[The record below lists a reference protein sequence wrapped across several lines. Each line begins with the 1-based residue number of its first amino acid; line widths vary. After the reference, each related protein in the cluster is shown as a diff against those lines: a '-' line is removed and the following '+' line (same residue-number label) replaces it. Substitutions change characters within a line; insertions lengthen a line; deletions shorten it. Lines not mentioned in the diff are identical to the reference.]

1 LALQI
6 RLMMLSFFRVPFFL
20 ILGLLWLSSGTT
32 AWAQKN
38 DPKNEAT
45 DKAPSKKK
53 TNKNNK
59 DMATN
64 QGDRL
69 ERESKSNEGYNAR
82 AYVVADTKKRNKQA
96 KDMANN
102 QGDMPIRVSK
112 MQPPKNEQV
121 YTVDDSKK
129 RQLTKEM
136 SKYSGDMIAVGI
148 DRKKEKDRARYQ
160 GELPNNFL
168 AKRAKAIQESSREMG
183 SYSGD
188 ISVKTLESRA
198 KGIRKKSKKMANWQG
213 DIIVHRKK
221 EGMHP
226 SSVYR
231 GGLVKN
237 SYKAKERY
245 RQRMMKQNNKN
256 SDKDSAQPNYMKKKK
271 KDQRP
276 TYDSREAEIWNLKQP
291 K

>member
-1 LALQI
+1 MISTFLRI
-6 RLMMLSFFRVPFFL
+6 PFFL
-20 ILGLLWLSSGTT
+20 ILGLLWLNSSSVVL
-32 AWAQKN
+32 AQKN
-38 DPKNEAT
+38 DPKNDAT

-59 DMATN
+59 DMSNN
-64 QGDRL
+64 QGDRV
-69 ERESKSNEGYNAR
+69 ERESKSHEGYNQR
-82 AYVVADTKKRNKQA
+82 AYVVADTKKKSKQG
-96 KDMANN
+96 KEMANN

-121 YTVDDSKK
+121 YVVDDSKK

-136 SKYSGDMIAVGI
+136 SNYSGDMIAVGI

-168 AKRAKAIQESSREMG
+168 AKRAKAIEKSSREMG

-198 KGIRKKSKKMANWQG
+198 KGIRKKSKKMAKWQG

-231 GGLVKN
+231 GGLIKN

-256 SDKDSAQPNYMKKKK
+256 SDKDSDQPNYMKKKK

>member
-1 LALQI
+1 MI
-6 RLMMLSFFRVPFFL
+6 LSFLRISLLLLTSV
-20 ILGLLWLSSGTT
+20 LWLSSSNVV
-32 AWAQKN
+32 WAQKN
-38 DPKNEAT
+38 DPRNEAS
-45 DKAPSKKK
+45 DIAPSKKK

-59 DMATN
+59 DMSTN

-69 ERESKSNEGYNAR
+69 ERESKSNEGYNQR
-82 AYVVADTKKRNKQA
+82 AYVVADTKKRNKQS
-96 KDMANN
+96 KEMANN

-121 YTVDDSKK
+121 YVVDDSKK
-129 RQLTKEM
+129 RELTKEM

-168 AKRAKAIQESSREMG
+168 AKRAKAIEKSSREMG

-198 KGIRKKSKKMANWQG
+198 KGIRKKSKKMAQWQG

-231 GGLVKN
+231 GGLIKN
-237 SYKAKERY
+237 SYQAKERY

-271 KDQRP
+271 KEQRP

>member
-1 LALQI
+1 
-6 RLMMLSFFRVPFFL
+6 MTLSFLRVPFL
-20 ILGLLWLSSGTT
+20 LMIGLLCLCSINT

-38 DPKNEAT
+38 NPTNQAS
-45 DKAPSKKK
+45 DKAQSKKNI
-53 TNKNNK
+53 NKNNK
-59 DMATN
+59 NMANNT
-64 QGDRL
+64 GDRL
-69 ERESKSNEGYNAR
+69 ERDNVSAPGYNQR
-82 AYVVADTKKRNKQA
+82 AYYVADTKKKNKQG
-96 KDMANN
+96 KEMANN
-102 QGDMPIRVSK
+102 TGDMPIRVSK

-121 YTVDDSKK
+121 YVVDDSKK

-136 SKYSGDMIAVGI
+136 SKYQGDMIATGI

-168 AKRAKAIQESSREMG
+168 AKRAKAIEKSSREMG

-198 KGIRKKSKKMANWQG
+198 KGIRKKSKKMAKWQG

-231 GGLVKN
+231 GGFIKN
-237 SYKAKERY
+237 SYQAKERY

-271 KDQRP
+271 KEQRP

>member
-1 LALQI
+1 
-6 RLMMLSFFRVPFFL
+6 
-20 ILGLLWLSSGTT
+20 
-32 AWAQKN
+32 
-38 DPKNEAT
+38 
-45 DKAPSKKK
+45 
-53 TNKNNK
+53 
-59 DMATN
+59 
-64 QGDRL
+64 
-69 ERESKSNEGYNAR
+69 
-82 AYVVADTKKRNKQA
+82 
-96 KDMANN
+96 NN

-112 MQPPKNEQV
+112 MQPPKNEQTYV
-121 YTVDDSKK
+121 IDDSKK
-129 RQLTKEM
+129 RELTKEM
-136 SKYSGDMIAVGI
+136 SNYSGDMIAVGI
-148 DRKKEKDRARYQ
+148 DRKKEKERARYQ
-160 GELPNNFL
+160 GNLPNNFL
-168 AKRAKAIQESSREMG
+168 AKRAKMREEASREMG

-231 GGLVKN
+231 GGLIKN

-256 SDKDSAQPNYMKKKK
+256 SDKDSDQPNYLKKRK

>member
-1 LALQI
+1 MISTPFPVRFGLIAVLFLC
-6 RLMMLSFFRVPFFL
+6 LM
-20 ILGLLWLSSGTT
+20 SSIS
-32 AWAQKN
+32 WAQKN
-38 DPKNEAT
+38 DPRNDAT
-45 DKAPSKKK
+45 TKAPSTKKIS
-53 TNKNNK
+53 KNNK
-59 DMATN
+59 DIANN
-64 QGDRL
+64 QGDRVIAD
-69 ERESKSNEGYNAR
+69 SKSAAGRNQR
-82 AYVVADTKKRNKQA
+82 AYYVADTRQRNKQG
-96 KDMANN
+96 KEMANN

-112 MQPPKNEQV
+112 MQPPKNEQT
-121 YTVDDSKK
+121 YTIDDSKQ

-168 AKRAKAIQESSREMG
+168 AKRAKMREEQSREMG
-183 SYSGD
+183 NYSGD

-198 KGIRKKSKKMANWQG
+198 KGIRKKSKKMANWEG

-231 GGLVKN
+231 GGFIKN

-256 SDKDSAQPNYMKKKK
+256 SDKDSAQPNYMKKKR

>member
-1 LALQI
+1 MISCSLRVSFLLLLA
-6 RLMMLSFFRVPFFL
+6 
-20 ILGLLWLSSGTT
+20 LLWLSGSATV
-32 AWAQKN
+32 WAQKN

-45 DKAPSKKK
+45 DKVPSKKK
-53 TNKNNK
+53 SNKNNK
-59 DMATN
+59 DMAKN
-64 QGDRL
+64 EGDRVVK
-69 ERESKSNEGYNAR
+69 ESQSTAGYNQR
-82 AYVVADTKKRNKQA
+82 SYVVADTKKKNKQG
-96 KDMANN
+96 KEMANN
-102 QGDMPIRVSK
+102 EGDMPIRVSK
-112 MQPPKNEQV
+112 MQPPKHEQV
-121 YTVDDSKK
+121 YVVDDSKK
-129 RQLTKEM
+129 RELTKEM
-136 SKYSGDMIAVGI
+136 SKYQGDMVVTGT
-148 DRKKEKDRARYQ
+148 DRKKEKDRSRYQ
-160 GELPNNFL
+160 GDLPNNFL
-168 AKRAKAIQESSREMG
+168 AKRAKMREEQSREMG

-256 SDKDSAQPNYMKKKK
+256 SDKDSSQPNYMKKKK